1 MTHAGDLFR
10 LDGRTAF
17 VSGASGHL
25 GRVMARALAE
35 AGASV
40 IVNGRSPERLD
51 SLAAMLREEGHHVEC
66 AAFDVA
72 DFARVRGYFA
82 QRPRLDVLVNNAIA
96 MTPKSLATLEPE
108 DFETTYRSCVTAAF
122 EMVRAARPSLRAAV
136 AAAGGASVINV
147 SSMYGQVSPD
157 RRLYANPEQA
167 SPFHYGP
174 AKAALEQLS
183 RHLAQEL
190 GPDGIRVN
198 ALAPGPFPR
207 QDVVEADPAFAERLA
222 ARTMLRRL
230 GRASEIAG
238 PLLFLAS
245 PASSFVT
252 GAALAAD
259 GGWTAW

>member
-1 MTHAGDLFR
+1 
-10 LDGRTAF
+10 
-17 VSGASGHL
+17 
-25 GRVMARALAE
+25 
-35 AGASV
+35 
-40 IVNGRSPERLD
+40 
-51 SLAAMLREEGHHVEC
+51 
-66 AAFDVA
+66 
-72 DFARVRGYFA
+72 
-82 QRPRLDVLVNNAIA
+82 
-96 MTPKSLATLEPE
+96 
-108 DFETTYRSCVTAAF
+108 
-122 EMVRAARPSLRAAV
+122 LRAAV